1 LFKNLEYRLAAVGLA
16 MLIWALSFVRG
27 GMIVKNVVAPT
38 EFANLP
44 SGLRLAN
51 QPAGSVKVQLRG
63 NTWMMNPMMNQALS
77 SLTVRIDLSGL
88 EPGPHTIRLTE
99 SDLKLPPGVR
109 AEHITPETVSV
120 RLARRD
126 VP

>member
-1 LFKNLEYRLAAVGLA
+1 
-16 MLIWALSFVRG
+16 
-27 GMIVKNVVAPT
+27 MIVKNVVAPT

-44 SGLRLAN
+44 SGLRIAN
-51 QPAGSVKVQLRG
+51 QPASSVKVQLRG
-63 NTWMMNPMMNQALS
+63 NAWMVNPMMDPAMSNLS
-77 SLTVRIDLSGL
+77 VRIDLSGL
-88 EPGPHTIRLTE
+88 EQGAHTIRLTE
-99 SDLKLPPGVR
+99 TDLKLPPGVR